1 MAELANQKVSIDIG
15 PKMFRRFE
23 DLPNTVSH
31 VLAEFVDNA
40 LQSSRD
46 HREELRAIDPNYK
59 LNVNIEIFWDENESK
74 VSQMLAKKFIITD
87 NADGID

>member
-59 LNVNIEIFWDENESK
+59 LNVNIEIF
-74 VSQMLAKKFIITD
+74 
-87 NADGID
+87 